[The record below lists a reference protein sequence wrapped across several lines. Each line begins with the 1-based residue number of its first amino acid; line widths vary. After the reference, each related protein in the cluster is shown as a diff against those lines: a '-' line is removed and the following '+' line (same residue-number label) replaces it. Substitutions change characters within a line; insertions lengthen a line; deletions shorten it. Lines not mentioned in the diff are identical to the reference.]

1 VELAAEQWRSL
12 LRSAAERL
20 SKRGLRPIAVQCALR
35 HGLEREVADELGQSP
50 TPEERA
56 RAQAVRAED
65 LVWPL
70 GPPARGSKPK
80 PPAAADAAT
89 PAPAALRLAASRV
102 HVVDGEEGLAKMLAI
117 ILAGHGL
124 ARLGIDAE
132 WVGGSSCGG
141 GSLSVQ
147 WLQLGC
153 RGEAWL
159 LDLPTLTATPS
170 CAAALHPRPLWQ
182 CLSHMPPHRVAP

>member
-1 VELAAEQWRSL
+1 M
-12 LRSAAERL
+12 
-20 SKRGLRPIAVQCALR
+20 
-35 HGLEREVADELGQSP
+35 
-50 TPEERA
+50 
-56 RAQAVRAED
+56 
-65 LVWPL
+65 VWPL

-80 PPAAADAAT
+80 PPAAADAAAAAPAADAAA

-170 CAAALHPRPLWQ
+170 CAAALHPRPLRQ